1 MKNLITLVKMQLKEK
16 LNTGRKTKLD
26 GNKVFNTAVSVLG
39 IVLKFA
45 VITALCAVAI
55 FMIQTLNLFSLTGT
69 VPASVMSILFSVMLV
84 LSIFSCTVGLTR
96 AMYFSKDNA
105 ILLTL
110 PCKPIQVYLS
120 KLIIFAIYEFKKS
133 FSFIVPLFIAY
144 FITHGYEWYFYPWL
158 IICYV
163 FISLMTVSI
172 GALLS
177 VPMMWIMNVFRQH
190 RYLQIGTII
199 VTVAA
204 AIFALFYAISLIP
217 PHIDLRATWTST
229 FWYIQDFL
237 KSYTI
242 SFSVLYNLTL
252 MIVGTIKDMA
262 IVLEF
267 GSALLKL
274 LIIFAVALVC
284 FIIGILVVQ
293 PLFYKM
299 ASKPFEYL
307 KKQVAARKNR
317 RISSKL
323 TPFYNEFIKVFK
335 DSNRMFSNIGIMI
348 SIPILIFFLNKV
360 FFAMNTKETGD
371 YMVIAFNV
379 LIILLVALNANTYAA
394 SIFSRDGRSAY
405 LIKVQPTNPTLL
417 LFAKLLPNTLFCI
430 LSFAITLVIL
440 IVSTSL
446 TPIDSI
452 LLIFAILFIYLA
464 HLMFCAQTD
473 IMNPQTEIYA
483 TMGENESNP
492 NEGAATIT
500 AFLISFVVC
509 LATLFLLGEGEG
521 NVFEKLF
528 FVGLAACVYQTW
540 LFFSK
545 IKLYYKEK

>member
-1 MKNLITLVKMQLKEK
+1 MKNLLTLVKMQLKEK
-16 LNTGRKTKLD
+16 LNLKKAKLD
-26 GNKVFNTAVSVLG
+26 GNKVFNTAVSILG
-39 IVLKFA
+39 EVLKFA
-45 VITALCAVAI
+45 VITALCAVVL
-55 FMIQTLNLFSLTGT
+55 FVIQLLNIFSLTGT
-69 VPASVMSILFSVMLV
+69 VPASVMSIMFSLMLI
-84 LSIFSCTVGLTR
+84 LSVFSCTVGLTK
-96 AMYFSKDNA
+96 AMYFSRDNA

-120 KLIIFAIYEFKKS
+120 KLIIFAIFEFKKS
-133 FSFIVPLFIAY
+133 FSFVVPLFIAY
-144 FITHGYEWYFYPWL
+144 FITQGHAWYFYPWL

-163 FISLMTVSI
+163 FISLFTVSL

-177 VPMMWIMNVFRQH
+177 VPMMWILNVFKQH
-190 RYLQIGTII
+190 RYLQIGTIV

-229 FWYIQDFL
+229 FWHIQDFL
-237 KSYTI
+237 KNYTI
-242 SFSVLYNLTL
+242 TFRPLYDLTL
-252 MIVGTIKDMA
+252 MIVGEIKDL
-262 IVLEF
+262 VLVLPF
-267 GSALLKL
+267 GSALAKL
-274 LIIFAVALVC
+274 LVIFGIAAAC
-284 FIIGILVVQ
+284 FVIGVLVVQ

-307 KKQVAARKNR
+307 KKQVAAKKNVSIR
-317 RISSKL
+317 SSL
-323 TPFYNEFIKVFK
+323 TPFYNEFLKVIK
-335 DSNRMFSNIGIMI
+335 DSNRLFSNVGIMI

-405 LIKVQPTNPTLL
+405 LIKVQPTNPALL

-430 LSFAITLVIL
+430 ISFAITFVIL
-440 IVSTSL
+440 LVSTNL
-446 TPIDSI
+446 GLANSI

-483 TMGENESNP
+483 TMGEHENDP
-492 NEGAATIT
+492 NEGVATVT
-500 AFLISFVVC
+500 AFLISLVVC
-509 LATLFLLGEGEG
+509 VVTLLLLGEGAG

-528 FVGLAACVYQTW
+528 FVGLGLCIYETW

>member
-1 MKNLITLVKMQLKEK
+1 MKNLLTLVKMQLKEK
-16 LNTGRKTKLD
+16 LNTNKRTKLD

-39 IVLKFA
+39 IILKFA
-45 VITALCAVAI
+45 VITALCALVI
-55 FMIQTLNLFSLTGT
+55 FAIQTLNLFSLTGT

-84 LSIFSCTVGLTR
+84 LSIFSGTVGLAK

-163 FISLMTVSI
+163 FISLLTVSL

-190 RYLQIGTII
+190 RYLQISTII

-204 AIFALFYAISLIP
+204 AIFTLFYAISLIP
-217 PHIDLRATWTST
+217 PHIDLRASWTSI

-237 KSYTI
+237 KTYTI
-242 SFSVLYNLTL
+242 NFSLLYNLTS
-252 MIVGTIKDMA
+252 MIVGTVKDMA
-262 IVLEF
+262 IVLNF

-274 LIIFAVALVC
+274 LIIFAIALVC
-284 FIIGILVVQ
+284 FTLGILVVQ
-293 PLFYKM
+293 PIFYKM

-307 KKQVAARKNR
+307 KKQVAAKKNK
-317 RISSKL
+317 RISSKI

-335 DSNRMFSNIGIMI
+335 DSNRMFSNVGIMI

-360 FFAMNTKETGD
+360 FLAMNTKETGD
-371 YMVIAFNV
+371 YMVIAFNI

-405 LIKVQPTNPTLL
+405 LIKVQPTNPALL

-430 LSFAITLVIL
+430 ISFAITFVIL
-440 IVSTSL
+440 TITTSL
-446 TPIDSI
+446 NFADSL
-452 LLIFAILFIYLA
+452 LLIWAILFIYLA

-483 TMGENESNP
+483 TMGESESNP
-492 NEGAATIT
+492 NENVATIT
-500 AFLISFVVC
+500 AFIISFVVC
-509 LATLFLLGEGEG
+509 VATLLLLGEGAG
-521 NVFEKLF
+521 KVFEKLF
-528 FVGLAACVYQTW
+528 FIGLAVLIYETW